1 MSAIGKIFGLGDFR
15 RLFAGTTTS
24 QLGDQFAL
32 IATPWLVLQLTGDP
46 LAVGLVLALEGAPRA
61 VFMLVGGAVTDRF
74 SPRMTMLLTDLI
86 RFGLA
91 LLLAIA
97 ILTGHVGMGMV
108 YLFSLGIG
116 LVAGFAV
123 PAGNAIVP
131 MIVEEA
137 DLQAGNAA
145 VMGGGQIM
153 GFAGPVIAGLLIGAY
168 TDSLTGVGFA
178 FLIDAL
184 TFAFSALM
192 LWRMQHGNLSMRTAG
207 TADRN
212 LLASIGEGLA
222 FVWQSP
228 AMRITFFIIA
238 AINLLFVGPM
248 MVGIPILADTR
259 LPEGASAFGL
269 IMSAFAGGNLVGYV
283 LAAALPQPRG
293 QLLQAILIVQLT
305 AFSAALAVLGL
316 SDSLWIDFSVM
327 LILGGGTGY
336 VTIVLISAIQANTPK
351 DMLGRI
357 MGLLMFS
364 SSGVIPVSQAIA
376 GALSRTDVGLM
387 FLSASALMLLFAG
400 SAIASGSLS
409 AINHTISAASEPAGH
424 PQSFSE

>member
-1 MSAIGKIFGLGDFR
+1 MSAISKIFGLDDFR

-61 VFMLVGGAVTDRF
+61 LFMLVGGAVTDRF
-74 SPRMTMLLTDLI
+74 SPRMTMLISDLL
-86 RFGLA
+86 RCGLA
-91 LLLAIA
+91 LLLAVA
-97 ILTGHVGMGMV
+97 ILTGQIEMWVV
-108 YLFSLGIG
+108 YFFSLGIG

-131 MIVEEA
+131 MIIDDA

-153 GFAGPVIAGLLIGAY
+153 GFVGPVVAGLLIGSFSN
-168 TDSLTGVGFA
+168 SLAGVGIA
-178 FLIDAL
+178 FLVDAL

-192 LWRMQHGNLSMRTAG
+192 LWRMHNIARINAASDNEGA
-207 TADRN
+207 N
-212 LLASIGEGLA
+212 LLASIFEGLK

-228 AMRITFFIIA
+228 AMRMTFFIIA
-238 AINLLFVGPM
+238 AINLFFVGPM
-248 MVGIPILADTR
+248 MVGIPILADKR
-259 LPEGASAFGL
+259 LSEGASAFGL
-269 IMSAFAGGNLVGYV
+269 IMSAFAGGNLVGYI
-283 LAAALPQPRG
+283 LAATLPQPRG
-293 QLLQAILIVQLT
+293 RMLMGILILQLI
-305 AFSAALAVLGL
+305 AFAAALATLGT
-316 SDSLWIDFSVM
+316 SSSLWFDFAVM

-351 DMLGRI
+351 AMLGRI

-364 SSGVIPVSQAIA
+364 SSGVIPVSQAVA
-376 GALSRTDVGLM
+376 GAASRTDVGLM
-387 FLSASALMLLFAG
+387 LVSAASLMILFAG
-400 SAIASGSLS
+400 AALVSGSLA
-409 AINHTISAASEPAGH
+409 AIGKTIAAPAEPVGNL
-424 PQSFSE
+424 